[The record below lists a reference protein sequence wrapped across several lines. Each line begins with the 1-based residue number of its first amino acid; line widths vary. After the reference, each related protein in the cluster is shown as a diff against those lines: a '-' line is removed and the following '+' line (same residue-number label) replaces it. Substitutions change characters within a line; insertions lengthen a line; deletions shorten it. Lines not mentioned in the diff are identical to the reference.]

1 MKNHL
6 ICLGIESTA
15 HTFGAAIVT
24 SKNKI
29 LSDVRVMYKPKTG
42 GLIPIEVAN
51 HHKKIKD
58 QIVEQAITQAK
69 FPKIDL
75 IAYSNAPG
83 IAPCLHVGQNKA
95 IELAE
100 HFKVP
105 LIPINHAIA
114 HLISAH
120 QFTKTKN
127 PVYVFASGANTQ
139 IISKEGHHFRILGE
153 TLDIGLGNALDKFGR
168 TIDLP
173 FPAGPIIEEL
183 AKKGNYIELPYSIK
197 GMDLT
202 FSGII
207 TAAENLYKKGA
218 KKEDLCFSIQ
228 ETCFAMLTEVT
239 ERGLA
244 HTKKSEVVLI
254 GGVAANQ
261 RLIKMLKSMTS
272 QRKGKFFTVPLIY
285 AGDQAVMIAYTGI
298 LSYLKNTNQKPE
310 IQPYQRT
317 DEVKWI

>member
-1 MKNHL
+1 
-6 ICLGIESTA
+6 
-15 HTFGAAIVT
+15 
-24 SKNKI
+24 
-29 LSDVRVMYKPKTG
+29 MYKPKQG
-42 GLIPIEVAN
+42 GLIPTDVAN
-51 HHKKIKD
+51 HHKELKD
-58 QIVEQAITQAK
+58 KIVEQTLTEAK

-83 IAPCLHVGQNKA
+83 LAPSLHVGQNKA
-95 IELAE
+95 MELAN
-100 HFKVP
+100 HYQVP
-105 LIPINHAIA
+105 LVPINHCIA

-127 PVYVFASGANTQ
+127 PVYVFTSGANTQ
-139 IISKEGHHFRILGE
+139 IISKEGHFFRILGE
-153 TLDIGLGNALDKFGR
+153 TLDVGLGNALDKFGR
-168 TIDLP
+168 EIGLP
-173 FPAGPIIEEL
+173 FPAGPVIEKL
-183 AKKGNYIELPYSIK
+183 AKQGKYIELPYTIK

-207 TAAENLYKKGA
+207 TAAENLYKKGIS
-218 KKEDLCFSIQ
+218 KEDLCFSIQ

-239 ERGLA
+239 ERALA

-261 RLIKMLKSMTS
+261 RLVKMLKSMTAK
-272 QRKGKFFTVPLIY
+272 RKAKFYTVPLNY

-298 LSYLKNTNQKPE
+298 QSYLQNQKNKKPE

-317 DEVKWI
+317 DEVKWM